1 LVKYRFNYGDC
12 IACGSC
18 SFDQIT
24 KYPIK
29 IEIDPIT
36 KDSIEI
42 LSVKNKIIRYKMDNE
57 IATIVESDSILFST
71 DKIDT
76 TFNKYKGNEQRLI
89 KAVNY
94 KTTLKYMATL
104 NLKTMRYEKDGEN
117 TIFNWNHKVKEPKF
131 NKNAAG
137 KKYKR

>member
-1 LVKYRFNYGDC
+1 MEVLKKLLLFSVLIFINCNFFNGKLPLISYECRISSKVLEGNCSTLNISTGNKDLAIGKDRIRVKNKDFKFEKNIQSLLVKYRFNYGDC

-42 LSVKNKIIRYKMDNE
+42 FNVKNKTIQYK
-57 IATIVESDSILFST
+57 
-71 DKIDT
+71 
-76 TFNKYKGNEQRLI
+76 
-89 KAVNY
+89 
-94 KTTLKYMATL
+94 L
-104 NLKTMRYEKDGEN
+104 NSSCKCN
-117 TIFNWNHKVKEPKF
+117 S
-131 NKNAAG
+131 
-137 KKYKR
+137 